1 MGLYFSKKWAKILGK
16 KDIRIL
22 MLGLDGAGKTT
33 MLSKFKIG
41 EIVKLPSIIGFN
53 VEILS
58 YKGLSFTVWDIGG
71 QDKIRELW
79 KHNYPNTDGL
89 IFVVDSN
96 NRNRIGDAA
105 EELKKILSEEEL
117 KDCPILVFA
126 NKQDLDNSLHPSE
139 VTEKLG
145 MGQFKRIT
153 WLVQGVSCTL
163 EKGIKEGLD
172 WMASALICKWNEKN
186 INNCITYNIIL
197 KWLLKE
203 IFIKFIDVFFI
214 WFIFEY

>member
-41 EIVKLPSIIGFN
+41 EIVKLPSITGFN

-96 NRNRIGDAA
+96 NRDRIGYAA
-105 EELKKILSEEEL
+105 EQLKKILSEEEL

-145 MGQFKRIT
+145 KGQFKRIT

-172 WMASALICKWNEKN
+172 WMASALICKWNEKK
-186 INNCITYNIIL
+186 Y
-197 KWLLKE
+197 K
-203 IFIKFIDVFFI
+203 
-214 WFIFEY
+214 